1 MPPAHFIPQKSGA
14 HRIACIA
21 LYRALLNQCSRIPLP
36 PEYFARGPINPIK
49 HLIRKKFKQNQDVTS
64 HQRIVKIL
72 KTGYATQMWKDYGNR
87 RLIDTQYEALLRST
101 ANDDPTSKFQLFSL
115 LTTIQNEAQI
125 ASATIPNPPKK
136 PLARP
141 ARPVAIPGAPKVLDI
156 RPLPLSEIKGGIRHP
171 PTIIFPSNGLLAT
184 LKFKKEV
191 PSYVVRVI
199 RQKDERRI
207 QLSDRLQLLD
217 VLLMEVEYEE
227 EWEEL
232 VMDVAE
238 EEGKVR
244 ATETEVWGF
253 WRNELGAT
261 LADTKKIFS
270 RFIRAAKRDGK
281 RMMEIVEQERELALK
296 ERKERKHM
304 KNEKRWAAKKEMWAR
319 GVEKGQETMSDTK
332 EEERK
337 KLKSDTEIGEEPRW
351 TMKKRL

>member
-72 KTGYATQMWKDYGNR
+72 KTGYA
-87 RLIDTQYEALLRST
+87 YEALLRST
-101 ANDDPTSKFQLFSL
+101 ANDDPTSKSQLFSL

-125 ASATIPNPPKK
+125 ASVTIPNPPKK

-156 RPLPLSEIKGGIRHP
+156 RPLPLSEIKGGIRHA
-171 PTIIFPSNGLLAT
+171 PTITFPSNGLFAT

-191 PSYVVRVI
+191 PSYVARVI

-207 QLSDRLQLLD
+207 KLIDRLQLLD

-253 WRNELGAT
+253 WRNELGAA
-261 LADTKKIFS
+261 LADTKTILS
-270 RFIRAAKRDGK
+270 RFIRAANRDGK

-304 KNEKRWAAKKEMWAR
+304 KNENRWAAKKEMWAR

-337 KLKSDTEIGEEPRW
+337 KPKSDTEIGEEPRW
-351 TMKKRL
+351 TMKKRP